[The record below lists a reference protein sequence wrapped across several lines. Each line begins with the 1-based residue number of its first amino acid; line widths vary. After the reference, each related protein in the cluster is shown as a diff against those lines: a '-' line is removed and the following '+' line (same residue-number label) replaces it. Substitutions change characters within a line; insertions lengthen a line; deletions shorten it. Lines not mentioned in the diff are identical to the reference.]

1 MAETKTTTVSY
12 RAEAFVISL
21 AVLLLEISY
30 TRVISFKLFYYYTY
44 LVLGL
49 ALLGLGA
56 GGVLVAVSKKLR
68 TWSTDKVVA
77 LSMGSGALLVI
88 ATYVAITPIGVNTL
102 SIWTYRLSSATSIV
116 NLGLVCVLVFLG
128 FLGPGVAL
136 STLFGRQPHKMNS
149 LYFSDLLGAALA
161 CTVVGLLNA
170 HFGPPTTIMLVAL
183 LFALSIARAVRR
195 AFPGRTVVYGLVV
208 ALTVGFVVAGHALP
222 DQTIDS
228 SKSTMSKAQY
238 TSWSPIFRI
247 DAFPLTDNVTLLYH
261 DGLPGSAIYRW
272 DRTREMLTNYHYEKD
287 IRAFPFAALGSTPNK
302 EAIIGA
308 AGGHEVLASL
318 YFGSRNIDA
327 VELNPATYHLVTH
340 EYADYDGHLATYP
353 GVNYV
358 NADGRSFISR
368 TKNSYDLIWYPAPDS
383 YSASS
388 AAQAGAFVL
397 SESYLYTSNAV
408 ERVYQRLTENGL
420 FVAQFGEYYRNQPS
434 RTARFVA
441 NVRAAL
447 EAQGVTDVA
456 NKIMVIAT
464 PDTLATPFQTTILVK
479 KSGFTSADVARVADL
494 AASANFKG
502 WIDWAPIV
510 PVADNPIKSIVSS
523 PPAELAAFYKNY
535 AYDVTPVSDNQ
546 PYFYHNARFGSVLAN
561 YANPI
566 REVNREFAVGERVL
580 ILLLALS
587 VLLAGLFLLIPFL
600 RIRDTWRALPKK
612 GVSAIYFSMLGFGFI
627 FFEIIL
633 IQLLNLFLGYPTYSL
648 TVSLMSLLVF
658 AGVGALYSQRFNAH
672 RYATAL
678 GVGGI
683 VSLTAFY
690 AFALRPV
697 TNALLSWPLAGR
709 IGFAFLLLA
718 PLGLLLGTFMPRGVA
733 QVAALT
739 EHADSYVAW
748 GWAVNGF
755 ASVTGSVLATIC
767 AMQFGFQTVLMIAM
781 VFYLVALA
789 ALPRFRHAN

>member
-1 MAETKTTTVSY
+1 MAESNADTTSY
-12 RAEAFVISL
+12 RAEAFVISM

-56 GGVLVAVSKKLR
+56 GGVLVAVSRKLR

-77 LSMGSGALLVI
+77 ISMGAGSLVVI
-88 ATYVAITPIGVNTL
+88 ATYLAITPIPVNTL
-102 SIWTYRLSSATSIV
+102 SIWTYRLHSLTSIA
-116 NLGLVCVLVFLG
+116 NLALLCVLVFLG
-128 FLGPGVAL
+128 FLGPGIAL
-136 STLFGRQPHKMNS
+136 STLFGRQPNKMNS

-170 HFGPPTTIMLVAL
+170 HFGPPTTIMLASA
-183 LFALSIARAVRR
+183 LFALSTLRTVRR
-195 AFPGRTVVYGLVV
+195 SFSRRLAIWAGVFAITV
-208 ALTVGFVVAGHALP
+208 AFVVAGSALP

-272 DRTREMLTNYHYEKD
+272 DRSREMLANYKYESD
-287 IRAFPFAALGSTPNK
+287 IRAFPFAALGRTPSQ

-318 YFGSRNIDA
+318 YFGSAAIDA

-353 GVNYV
+353 GVNYI

-368 TKNSYDLIWYPAPDS
+368 AKKSYDLIWYPAPDS

-408 ERVYQRLTENGL
+408 EQVFRHLTDNGV

-434 RTARFVA
+434 RTARFVS

-447 EAQGVTDVA
+447 EQQGVTDVS

-464 PDTLATPFQTTILVK
+464 PDILATPFQTTILVK
-479 KSGFTSADVARVADL
+479 KSGFTSSDVARVQAL
-494 AASANFKG
+494 ATSSAFHG
-502 WIDWAPIV
+502 WLDWAPGV
-510 PVADNPIKSIVSS
+510 SLPDNPIKTIASAA
-523 PPAELAAFYKNY
+523 PADLATFYKNY
-535 AYDVTPVSDNQ
+535 VYDVTPVNDNQ
-546 PYFYHNARFGSVLAN
+546 PYFYHNARFSSVLSN
-561 YANPI
+561 FANPI
-566 REVNREFAVGERVL
+566 RGTNREFAVGERVL
-580 ILLLALS
+580 FLLLALS
-587 VLLAGLFLLIPFL
+587 VILAAAFLLIPFF

-612 GVSAIYFSMLGFGFI
+612 GVSAVYFSMLGLGFI

-658 AGVGALYSQRFNAH
+658 AGVGALNSQRLNAH
-672 RYATAL
+672 RYATRI
-678 GVGGI
+678 GVASI
-683 VSLTAFY
+683 VGLTAFY
-690 AFALRPV
+690 AFGLRPV

-709 IGFAFLLLA
+709 IAFAFVLLA

-739 EHADSYVAW
+739 ENSDSYVAW

-755 ASVTGSVLATIC
+755 ASVVGSVLATIC
-767 AMQFGFQTVLMIAM
+767 AMQFGFQTVLVIAM
-781 VFYLVALA
+781 MFYLIALTT
-789 ALPRFRHAN
+789 LPRFRRAS